1 MKMKKTHNL
10 LFIAVVLSFVL
21 VACDLVAPAEDA
33 CVSSSSLFEDNFEGE
48 ADCGWVLYN
57 QSGSVVA
64 IEEGSLRLST
74 SQPGQIWWT
83 NPRRIFNDTVITVQ
97 ARQTAGP
104 NDNAYG
110 VVCRY
115 QDPQNFYIFLVSGDG
130 FYAIGKYISSST
142 QVIYLTPDGQYQ
154 FSDIINQGVATNQ
167 LRVSC
172 IGNELSLSVNGIP
185 LLTTTDDSF
194 ASGDIG
200 LGVSTLAPG
209 TAVVEFDNLR
219 VIAP

>member
-1 MKMKKTHNL
+1 MKKTRNL
-10 LFIAVVLSFVL
+10 LLIAVLLSLFL
-21 VACDLVAPAEDA
+21 AACNIAGPAEDA

-48 ADCGWVLYN
+48 TDCGWVLYN

-64 IEEGSLRLST
+64 IEEGSMRLST

-83 NPRRIFNDTVITVQ
+83 NPRRNFDDTVITVQ
-97 ARQTAGP
+97 ARQADGP

-130 FYAIGKYISSST
+130 FYSIGKYVSNSN
-142 QVIYLTPDGQYQ
+142 QVVYLTPDGQYQ

-185 LLTTTDDSF
+185 LMTVQDSSF
-194 ASGDIG
+194 PSGDIG